1 MQLDLVFRRTH
12 ATFANAEEALMDRI
26 GGELAFYPPVFG
38 RELRRLQ
45 RRYGR
50 PCLQLIDD
58 LRESVC
64 PEASYIAT
72 AIAMIEQNEEPAL
85 LLEGRYASKQNA
97 PGPSTLA
104 LRVGLVRSSQSAKAA
119 GLMIPWNYRIPRTSV
134 ISQVF
139 HHEAPTHSHADERLG
154 VWTSSAGSALADI
167 PIHFEA
173 RRYGSDVLAVI
184 TVE

>member
-1 MQLDLVFRRTH
+1 
-12 ATFANAEEALMDRI
+12 MDRI

-38 RELRRLQ
+38 PELRRLQ
-45 RRYGR
+45 QRYGR

-58 LRESVC
+58 LRDSVC

-85 LLEGRYASKQNA
+85 LVGSRYASKRNA

-104 LRVGLVRSSQSAKAA
+104 LRVGLVRSSKSAKAA
-119 GLMIPWNYRIPRTSV
+119 GLMIPWNYRIPRSSV

-139 HHEAPTHSHADERLG
+139 HHEAPAHNHADERLG
-154 VWTSSAGSALADI
+154 VWTSSAAPPLADV
-167 PIHFEA
+167 PIHVEA
-173 RRYGSDVLAVI
+173 RRYGNDVLAVI
-184 TVE
+184 TIE